1 MGADE
6 PLEHEP
12 LEHEPLEHEP
22 LERQPP
28 ERELRERE
36 SLERQ
41 IRFVLE
47 ADRLK
52 TVARQSRITDGTRQ
66 ENSAEHSWHLALM
79 ALALGGHAPAGT
91 DLGRV
96 MAMVVVHDLVEI
108 DAGDLFQYADS
119 AAQAHQ
125 EAAERAAADRIFAL
139 LPVPQAAAAR
149 ALWDEFEE
157 RRTPEARFAR
167 ALDRLQPMLLNMQTG
182 GGTWV
187 AHDVPLD
194 QVLSRVKLIEEGS
207 AALGAYARAMI
218 AQAVERGF
226 LRAVAGPHAG

>member
-1 MGADE
+1 ME
-6 PLEHEP
+6 PLD
-12 LEHEPLEHEP
+12 
-22 LERQPP
+22 RQVG
-28 ERELRERE
+28 
-36 SLERQ
+36 
-41 IRFVLE
+41 FVLE

-52 TVARQSRITDGTRQ
+52 TVLRQSTLTDRSRR

-79 ALALGGHAPAGT
+79 ALVLAEHAPPGT

-96 MAMVVVHDLVEI
+96 MAMVVLHDLVEI
-108 DAGDLFQYADS
+108 DAGDLFQYA
-119 AAQAHQ
+119 AQQQQARQ
-125 EAAERAAADRIFAL
+125 AAAERAAADRLFPI
-139 LPVPQAAAAR
+139 LPPPQAASLR

-157 RRTPEARFAR
+157 RATAEAKFAR